1 MAPET
6 AVLETAVLE
15 VAGGADV
22 VDSAVEHELP
32 LEVLERQLTSHAAH
46 LAAAEARW
54 LGWLGEYCIREG
66 WGTWGCSG
74 PVQWLSWQ
82 CGMSPSTA
90 REKVRIALALREL
103 PVIARRFGQGRLS
116 YSKVRALTRIATPD
130 SDYDL
135 AELAVAATG
144 SQLDTIVRAR
154 KRALDSNAGAT
165 DAWGQRR
172 VTSRSI
178 GENLTEIRILV
189 PNDESDRALDAIA
202 AEVSATIDDA
212 KGETG
217 LDRKAVTEARGGF
230 AAMRADA
237 AIALLTGD
245 SLTVEAVPTEV
256 QIVVDADS
264 HDRHLALDQNAPAG
278 AFDIPRANAEATSTG
293 TAVQVGVD
301 ADSHDHHLALDQN
314 APAGAFTSR
323 GRAIAPS
330 VGARLC
336 CDPRIAVLVEDSRG
350 TVFGSGRETR
360 LVNRK
365 LRRALLRRDR
375 GQCQFP
381 GCRAHRRLHA
391 HHIIHWNNGGPTEL
405 NNLILLCNLHHHV
418 VHEGGWNVNPTDR
431 SFLKPDGT
439 TADPNP
445 TARLHGNA
453 NQTTTAATFNR
464 VASLAEAE
472 NQTYDLGLVLESL
485 AWNRFGLD
493 S

>member
-90 REKVRIALALREL
+90 REKVRIALALPEL

-256 QIVVDADS
+256 QIV
-264 HDRHLALDQNAPAG
+264 
-278 AFDIPRANAEATSTG
+278 
-293 TAVQVGVD
+293 VD